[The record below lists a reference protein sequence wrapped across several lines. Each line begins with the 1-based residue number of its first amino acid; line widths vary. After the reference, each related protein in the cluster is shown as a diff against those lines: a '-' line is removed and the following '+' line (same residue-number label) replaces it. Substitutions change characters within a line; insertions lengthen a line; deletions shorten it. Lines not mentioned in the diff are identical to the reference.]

1 MFFLKL
7 SLLTHSAF
15 QFVPSQSEQ
24 AEGAREERG
33 TERNATQRRRAFDT
47 SLMCALKRCFRFPLP
62 ASIHPS
68 VRPSVR
74 PSIHSLR
81 VRWVVRV
88 LRARILGLT
97 STVAGDVS
105 FPRAGT

>member
-33 TERNATQRRRAFDT
+33 NGTERNNATA
-47 SLMCALKRCFRFPLP
+47 K
-62 ASIHPS
+62 
-68 VRPSVR
+68 
-74 PSIHSLR
+74 
-81 VRWVVRV
+81 
-88 LRARILGLT
+88 
-97 STVAGDVS
+97 S
-105 FPRAGT
+105 F